1 MTTKEM
7 AIEIFLRAT
16 ERERPGV
23 AEDIVRK
30 LAESAVTWAQIA
42 APVFDNAFPEAKP
55 VERIAGEPSRVRPG
69 LNRETPSRP
78 TTPSSV
84 DKPVPLHDAA
94 ARVPM
99 SDPDN
104 G

>member
-7 AIEIFLRAT
+7 ATEIFLRAT

-23 AEDIVRK
+23 AEDTIRK

-42 APVFDNAFPEAKP
+42 APVFDTAFPEAKP
-55 VERIAGEPSRVRPG
+55 VEEVAEVPSRIRPG
-69 LNRETPSRP
+69 VNRETTSRP
-78 TTPSSV
+78 TTSSSV
-84 DKPVPLHDAA
+84 DKPVPLHDAG
-94 ARVPM
+94 ARVPT
-99 SDPDN
+99 SDPNN